1 MDLKRYILDNNNE
14 LNITNNYNYRLKDTV
29 ILEGSNYFGHYYSI
43 VFDSK
48 YNKWVKFNDKT
59 MSLFD
64 ISELNN
70 I

>member
-29 ILEGSNYFGHYYSI
+29 IFEGSSYFGHYYLI

-59 MSLFD
+59 TSLFD
-64 ISELNN
+64 IYLN
-70 I
+70 